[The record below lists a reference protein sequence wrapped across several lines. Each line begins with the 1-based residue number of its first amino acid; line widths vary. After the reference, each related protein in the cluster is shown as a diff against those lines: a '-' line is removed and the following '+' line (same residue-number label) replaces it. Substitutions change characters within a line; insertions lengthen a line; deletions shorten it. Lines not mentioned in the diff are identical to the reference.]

1 MNSNTILG
9 YINGTK
15 RGQIPAFTLTSVTE
29 TLLPAATDTGTA
41 PAFIAVPQQN
51 AILGAT
57 NGLGPNGNAAI
68 LVQPFGVV
76 NNTPD
81 GNNAPYYNSGS
92 FDLGRPFVLKLIGTA
107 VSVAGASNAL
117 TVKIYNGTSATLG
130 SNTIFTTPITAL
142 AAVTAVNLRFYVSV
156 TCFWDSVSQT
166 LTGNISG
173 QTVDAGTSALI
184 AAATTSTITGLTSPA
199 ALSFVPS
206 ITWGAANGGT
216 VNISEWSLEQI

>member
-41 PAFIAVPQQN
+41 PAFLAVPQQN

-57 NGLGPNGNAAI
+57 NGLGPNGNASI

-156 TCFWDSVSQT
+156 TCFWDAVSQT